1 MPGAVSCTAIARVSR
16 FISFPSGAPE
26 MNLAQLIVPELAS
39 ETLTTLNRA
48 RRKQSSAYSRNR
60 RIASLDREVWRL
72 AIHPVEER
80 ADNNLYLVVFE
91 RPSRNDPAPTA
102 SEASAQDLSDRFAED
117 ELASTREHLQTLM
130 EEMAASN
137 EEMQALNEEVQAS
150 NEELQ
155 ATNEELEAS
164 NEELQA
170 TNEELV
176 SVNEESLIK
185 SAELSAINSDFE
197 GVYNT
202 IDFPIMVFDP
212 ELFLKRANGAAIRT
226 YDLPPSSAGMHIV
239 RLKLPAFLDTIGK
252 NLSTSLSE
260 QRKDSFEIN
269 SGKHNFQV
277 FVTPV
282 VNPTGSPKS
291 VVLVVVDHTDLVEAQ
306 ERDS

>member
-1 MPGAVSCTAIARVSR
+1 
-16 FISFPSGAPE
+16 
-26 MNLAQLIVPELAS
+26 
-39 ETLTTLNRA
+39 
-48 RRKQSSAYSRNR
+48 
-60 RIASLDREVWRL
+60 
-72 AIHPVEER
+72 
-80 ADNNLYLVVFE
+80 
-91 RPSRNDPAPTA
+91 
-102 SEASAQDLSDRFAED
+102 
-117 ELASTREHLQTLM
+117 
-130 EEMAASN
+130 MAASN

-226 YDLPPSSAGMHIV
+226 YDLPPSSTGMHIG

-252 NLSTSLSE
+252 NLSGPHRSAQGQFPDPLRQAHLPGVRHPGGQSD
-260 QRKDSFEIN
+260 RK
-269 SGKHNFQV
+269 
-277 FVTPV
+277 P
-282 VNPTGSPKS
+282 
-291 VVLVVVDHTDLVEAQ
+291 
-306 ERDS
+306 

>member
-1 MPGAVSCTAIARVSR
+1 
-16 FISFPSGAPE
+16 
-26 MNLAQLIVPELAS
+26 
-39 ETLTTLNRA
+39 
-48 RRKQSSAYSRNR
+48 
-60 RIASLDREVWRL
+60 
-72 AIHPVEER
+72 
-80 ADNNLYLVVFE
+80 
-91 RPSRNDPAPTA
+91 
-102 SEASAQDLSDRFAED
+102 
-117 ELASTREHLQTLM
+117 M

-202 IDFPIMVFDP
+202 IDFPVMVFDP

-226 YDLPPSSAGMHIV
+226 YDLPLSSIGTHLGLRMSTLSRQHRQKPLRGTDRSVQGQFSDPLRQAHLPGVRHSGGQSDRKSQERCSGRGRPHRSGRSPGAETRESQERLLSIMNHRAGS
-239 RLKLPAFLDTIGK
+239 G
-252 NLSTSLSE
+252 NL
-260 QRKDSFEIN
+260 N
-269 SGKHNFQV
+269 SGISGV
-277 FVTPV
+277 
-282 VNPTGSPKS
+282 S
-291 VVLVVVDHTDLVEAQ
+291 A
-306 ERDS
+306 

>member
-1 MPGAVSCTAIARVSR
+1 
-16 FISFPSGAPE
+16 
-26 MNLAQLIVPELAS
+26 
-39 ETLTTLNRA
+39 
-48 RRKQSSAYSRNR
+48 
-60 RIASLDREVWRL
+60 
-72 AIHPVEER
+72 
-80 ADNNLYLVVFE
+80 
-91 RPSRNDPAPTA
+91 
-102 SEASAQDLSDRFAED
+102 
-117 ELASTREHLQTLM
+117 M

-226 YDLPPSSAGMHIV
+226 YDLPPSSAGMHIEPPETAGFPGHH
-239 RLKLPAFLDTIGK
+239 RQKSLHRADRPAQGQFSDHRPA
-252 NLSTSLSE
+252 STPSRCSSPRWSIRREAPRALFWSWSII
-260 QRKDSFEIN
+260 RIWSKPR
-269 SGKHNFQV
+269 SG
-277 FVTPV
+277 FVKARNGCCP
-282 VNPTGSPKS
+282 S
-291 VVLVVVDHTDLVEAQ
+291 
-306 ERDS
+306 